1 MDNGL
6 LQSEQPA
13 PAKDHDVL
21 ILIVMDNGLLR
32 EITGTY
38 TTLHD
43 AVLILI
49 VMDNGLLLVK
59 KDGGRYAGS
68 S

>member
-1 MDNGL
+1 
-6 LQSEQPA
+6 
-13 PAKDHDVL
+13 
-21 ILIVMDNGLLR
+21 MDNGLLR

>member
-32 EITGTY
+32 EVYLGFTMA
-38 TTLHD
+38 L
-43 AVLILI
+43 A
-49 VMDNGLLLVK
+49 
-59 KDGGRYAGS
+59 AS
-68 S
+68 